1 MTDKAGKKYGLILK
15 KKPTSVQIKPSIFG
29 GDDSGDEQDSGRKN
43 VNTTIR
49 KEAEKKKQIRQTQ
62 SEIDKVL
69 EEDPTA
75 FDYDAVYDKMAE
87 RKANLLAAKTAK
99 ADKKPKYIGNLL
111 KFAEVRKKEEER
123 RVERQVQKEREA
135 EGNEFADKDAFVT
148 SAFKKKMQEMAEEE
162 ERQRKRDER
171 DGDVTKQADLSK
183 FYRNLL
189 DRNVSTGGSF
199 DTEQHTET
207 HEESTKKSRLSPS
220 REKERGDD
228 KKTERREQ
236 TSGSERKGRGYRE
249 SEDEKLRDRPGHRKD
264 RGTDDERDERK
275 RSSRDETERHK
286 SRGEDNRTREKSR
299 REHEKRHNEHEEQ
312 HHEKPRVEERDE
324 ADENEQQESRKR
336 SNEGRSSDE
345 ILGNSE
351 KPEANGTESK
361 SEEKNKE
368 EKTSAGNKFAKHS
381 SNETVLSARERYL
394 ARKKN
399 RVVVVQT
406 GSDDEN

>member
-62 SEIDKVL
+62 SEINKVL

-99 ADKKPKYIGNLL
+99 ANKKPKYIGNLL

-207 HEESTKKSRLSPS
+207 L
-220 REKERGDD
+220 
-228 KKTERREQ
+228 ERRER
-236 TSGSERKGRGYRE
+236 TSGGERKGRDSKE
-249 SEDEKLRDRPGHRKD
+249 SEDERSRGRHGRRKD
-264 RGTDDERDERK
+264 GGTDDERDERK
-275 RSSRDETERHK
+275 RSPRDETERYK
-286 SRGEDNRTREKSR
+286 SRREDNRTREKSR
-299 REHEKRHNEHEEQ
+299 REHEKCHNEHEEQ
-312 HHEKPRVEERDE
+312 HHEKPRHEGRKYEERHETDE
-324 ADENEQQESRKR
+324 SEQQESRKR
-336 SNEGRSSDE
+336 SNEERSSDE

-351 KPEANGTESK
+351 KPETNKTESK
-361 SEEKNKE
+361 SEEESKE
-368 EKTSAGNKFAKHS
+368 EKKSTGNKFAKHS

-399 RVVVVQT
+399 RVVVAQT